1 MTNKKDTGEQKRKV
15 SVALEYVPGEEAPKI
30 IASGKGVLAEK
41 IIERA
46 KEADVPVYED
56 SKLANTLSKL
66 EIGDMIPP
74 ELYSVVAEILVFVDD
89 MDRLR
94 SKSEKDRK
102 IMKHTNSG
110 GKEWEQKVCRYF
122 KGQRLF
128 YRRCKFRLCL
138 R

>member
-74 ELYSVVAEILVFVDD
+74 ELYSVVAEILVFVAD

-94 SKSEKDRK
+94 SKVKK
-102 IMKHTNSG
+102 T
-110 GKEWEQKVCRYF
+110 GK
-122 KGQRLF
+122 
-128 YRRCKFRLCL
+128 
-138 R
+138 